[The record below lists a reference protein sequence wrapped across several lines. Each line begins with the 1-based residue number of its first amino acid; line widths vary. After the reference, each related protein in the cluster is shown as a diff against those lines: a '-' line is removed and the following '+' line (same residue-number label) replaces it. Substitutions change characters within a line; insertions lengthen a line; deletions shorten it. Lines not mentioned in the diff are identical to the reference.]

1 MKPLSTCVLALA
13 LLVLGTSTARA
24 VTITE
29 YAVTVEGEATYAR
42 ADAYPAPYG
51 QYEQRARA
59 AFKWETRFPSVTFID
74 KHVGISSVASS
85 TASVIDTETYTS
97 VPTPK
102 GPLTRTCTGSLL
114 DAPPAPGWFGA
125 GVIPNPISESLD
137 IRVLGGIGFLLPACT
152 GTLPG
157 GPDTFAISS
166 GAQEIPF
173 GPFDDAFDMP
183 HEAIGMGKIIQ
194 LVQANVTGSR
204 CPGYGDNTASCALN
218 WKATVTFVRIAQHGG
233 GPGGGG
239 SDTDDDLIPMPPSG
253 DEDLIPMP
261 PKRAKLSRNGKQAK
275 LTLTCR
281 VACSGSA
288 NAYAARRG
296 AHGSAV
302 ARPLARTRFTAVA
315 GRPTAI
321 VLRFRPKA
329 RRAIHRARALRIEL
343 RVAPQAGG
351 ATTRRTVVLRLPRMN
366 SARRERS
373 RTSARNAASVSSN
386 HYWRRHPA
394 PHHAAAVT
402 RGSTA
407 NASATSATSS
417 GRST

>member
-51 QYEQRARA
+51 QYEQRAKA
-59 AFKWETRFPSVTFID
+59 AFKWATRFPSVTFID
-74 KHVGISSVASS
+74 KHVGISSTASS
-85 TASVIDTETYTS
+85 TASAVDAETYTS

-114 DAPPAPGWFGA
+114 AGPPAAGWFGA
-125 GVIPNPISESLD
+125 GVIPTPNSESLD
-137 IRVLGGIGFLLPACT
+137 IRVLGGIGFILPACT
-152 GTLPG
+152 GTLGG
-157 GPDTFAISS
+157 GPDAFTIGS
-166 GAQEIPF
+166 GGQEIPF
-173 GPFDDAFDMP
+173 GPFDKGFDMP

-194 LVQANVTGSR
+194 LLESHVTGNR
-204 CPGYGDNTASCALN
+204 CPGHGDNTASCALD

-233 GPGGGG
+233 GGGP
-239 SDTDDDLIPMPPSG
+239 DIDDDLIPMPPSG
-253 DEDLIPMP
+253 DDDLIPMP

-281 VACSGSA
+281 VACAGSA
-288 NAYAARRG
+288 TAYAARRG

-302 ARPLARTRFTAVA
+302 ARPLARTRFTGTA

-329 RRAIHRARALRIEL
+329 RRAIRRARALRIEL
-343 RVAPQAGG
+343 RVSPQAGG

-366 SARRERS
+366 SARRKRS
-373 RTSARNAASVSSN
+373 
-386 HYWRRHPA
+386 
-394 PHHAAAVT
+394 
-402 RGSTA
+402 
-407 NASATSATSS
+407 
-417 GRST
+417 